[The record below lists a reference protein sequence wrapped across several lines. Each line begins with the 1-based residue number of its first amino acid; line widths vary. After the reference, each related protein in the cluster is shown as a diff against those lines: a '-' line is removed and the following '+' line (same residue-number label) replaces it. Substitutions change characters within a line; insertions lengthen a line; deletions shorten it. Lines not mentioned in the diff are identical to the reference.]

1 MADPDEP
8 AMVIDLS
15 GPQWQVLLT
24 VDPPSGP
31 ERKSV
36 DFDVPPIGGG
46 ATGQLRR
53 IHTQVIFT
61 TARNERDGW
70 PTWHVKIYGCADL
83 GDAEA
88 LRQHLHG
95 QATALQR
102 ANRYLGGTDRR
113 TPVEPPWAVV
123 PVQVVRGDGQLEQ
136 LSGAVTTRLGTPSD
150 EIVAQLHRRLPSW
163 IGEHARPDLYL
174 LAVSPQID
182 LLRWEP
188 VRRWPGTEHLGD
200 FRLLAAGLDQLH
212 QLKWA
217 HCDIKPE
224 NVCWCANQDSSG
236 YVLIDT
242 DAATQADPPPA
253 VLRGT
258 ELYEYGGI
266 RRMRFDTDQ
275 GWNLTPGLLY
285 AQDRF
290 GFLIVVLCALAGRH
304 WVEQTLLHADPD
316 NPAVRVADSE
326 EAVLKALRE
335 HWADP
340 RWEPLIAVLAEPFG
354 TGPRGQIAIESP
366 HPWAQAWLAEVF
378 AAEQRCQGEPV
389 DEPARP
395 ATALVYAFAGPIEE
409 IRTYARHGPA
419 TRPQRVHRAYDAIGR
434 QAQAVAL
441 RRATLWLSIWVLG
454 CVAAGAALGVLAG
467 GG

>member
-1 MADPDEP
+1 M
-8 AMVIDLS
+8 
-15 GPQWQVLLT
+15 
-24 VDPPSGP
+24 
-31 ERKSV
+31 
-36 DFDVPPIGGG
+36 PPIGGASG
-46 ATGQLRR
+46 GPVRR
-53 IHTQVIFT
+53 IRTQVVFT
-61 TARNERDGW
+61 TAGNERHGW

-88 LRQHLHG
+88 LRRHLHE

-150 EIVAQLHRRLPSW
+150 EVVAQLHRRLPSW
-163 IGEHARPDLYL
+163 IGPDARPDLFL

-182 LLRWEP
+182 LLDWEP
-188 VRRWPGTEHLGD
+188 VRRWPGTEHLVD
-200 FRLLAAGLDQLH
+200 FRLLAAGLDELH
-212 QLKWA
+212 QLRWA

-224 NVCWCANQDSSG
+224 NVCWCASQDSSG

-253 VLRGT
+253 GLRGT

-266 RRMRFDTDQ
+266 RRMRHDPQ
-275 GWNLTPGLLY
+275 GWQLTPGLLY

-304 WVEQTLLHADPD
+304 WVEHTLLHTDPADPY
-316 NPAVRVADSE
+316 ARVADSE
-326 EAVLKALRE
+326 EAVLRALRE
-335 HWADP
+335 QWADP
-340 RWEPLIAVLAEPFG
+340 RWEPLIVVLAEPFG

-366 HPWAQAWLAEVF
+366 HPWAQAWLGEVIEAER
-378 AAEQRCQGEPV
+378 RCGTGRPPAPV
-389 DEPARP
+389 RTD
-395 ATALVYAFAGPIEE
+395 LVDAYAGPIAAV
-409 IRTYARHGPA
+409 RAYAQRGPA
-419 TRPQRVHRAYDAIGR
+419 TRPERVHRAYDAIAHRAGTV
-434 QAQAVAL
+434 AVQ
-441 RRATLWLSIWVLG
+441 RAALWLALGVLG
-454 CVAAGAALGVLAG
+454 GVAAGAALGVLLG
-467 GG
+467 GS

>member
-1 MADPDEP
+1 
-8 AMVIDLS
+8 MVIDLS

-24 VDPPSGP
+24 VAAPVGH

-61 TARNERDGW
+61 TAANERDGW

-102 ANRYLGGTDRR
+102 ANHYLGGTERR

-200 FRLLAAGLDQLH
+200 FCLLAAGLDQLH

-224 NVCWCANQDSSG
+224 NVCWCASQDSSG

-242 DAATQADPPPA
+242 DAATQTDPPPA

-266 RRMRFDTDQ
+266 RRMRYDTAQ

-290 GFLIVVLCALAGRH
+290 GFLLVVLCALAGRH

-326 EAVLKALRE
+326 EAVLAALRE

-354 TGPRGQIAIESP
+354 DGPRGRLAIESP
-366 HPWAQAWLAEVF
+366 GPWAQAWLAGVF
-378 AAEQRCQGEPV
+378 AAEQRCERGPVAEPDRSRAATV
-389 DEPARP
+389 EAFARP
-395 ATALVYAFAGPIEE
+395 IEQ

-419 TRPQRVHRAYDAIGR
+419 TRPERVHRAYEAIGR
-434 QAQAVAL
+434 EAQAVAL

-454 CVAAGAALGVLAG
+454 CVVAGAALGVLAVG
-467 GG
+467 G